1 MRYRISPAYYRTQ
14 MARHLLWL
22 VFLIAAVVASV
33 YYLFQAAAVVDFI
46 LPVLGVAACSA
57 YFIKL
62 FQHVRQGRGA
72 YAEIEFDP
80 DAKVLD
86 LIQGEETV
94 HLDISHILNLRLQY
108 RGFRLERVQITT
120 AEGEVV
126 RLEGYAELE
135 ALATE
140 LELLTPE
147 GNVIRARMRIR

>member
-22 VFLIAAVVASV
+22 VFLVAAVAASV
-33 YYLFQAAAVVDFI
+33 YYLFQVAAVADFI

-62 FQHVRQGRGA
+62 FRHVRQGRWA
-72 YAEIEFDP
+72 YPELEFDP

-86 LIQGEETV
+86 LIQGEDSV
-94 HLDISHILNLRLQY
+94 HLDLSHILNLRLQY
-108 RGFRLERVQITT
+108 RGFRLERVQLTT

-135 ALATE
+135 ELADG
-140 LELLTPE
+140 LERLTPE
-147 GNVIRARMRIR
+147 GNVIRARTRIR